1 MPTCVVL
8 NGRGFVGRSLVSRL
22 LRLGNWTV
30 RVADSF
36 QTLNLDESD
45 SVLLD
50 ALSSGRASYHCVDVR
65 DKPQIVK
72 LSFGSWMLALT
83 EGSYVV
89 FYMGGADDLHSH
101 DYFYCYKCP
110 DHQAVLDNYV
120 GASSSKVAERLK
132 SGSLWTSK
140 SELVD
145 GLCLPPTDPKKVNKM
160 IRTQRHHWIK
170 LVSYTFLVMSYMK
183 SFGREVHIVP
193 AIVDRFDMPA
203 PTMTPELSS
212 DFNLFWQLRDVMDP
226 KKHYKRVPTQ
236 SKLAEKY
243 FQASWYSEVMLVV
256 FCKSRVQYYEVT
268 GASASVFP
276 VLDM

>member
-1 MPTCVVL
+1 MDDDAV
-8 NGRGFVGRSLVSRL
+8 RG
-22 LRLGNWTV
+22 
-30 RVADSF
+30 DSCSTPASSSTAE
-36 QTLNLDESD
+36 TLNLDESD

-50 ALSSGRASYHCVDVR
+50 AFSSGRASYHCVDVR

-72 LSFGSWMLALT
+72 VT

-89 FYMGGADDLHSH
+89 FYMGGADDLRSH

-110 DHQAVLDNYV
+110 DHQAVLDNHV
-120 GASSSKVAERLK
+120 G
-132 SGSLWTSK
+132 
-140 SELVD
+140 ELVD

-160 IRTQRHHWIK
+160 LRTQRHHWIK

-203 PTMTPELSS
+203 PTMTPEL
-212 DFNLFWQLRDVMDP
+212 RDVMDP

-236 SKLAEKY
+236 SKLAEK
-243 FQASWYSEVMLVV
+243 L
-256 FCKSRVQYYEVT
+256 VQYYEVT

>member
-1 MPTCVVL
+1 MDDDAVRGESCLSTCVVL

-50 ALSSGRASYHCVDVR
+50 ALSSGRASYHCVD
-65 DKPQIVK
+65 

-101 DYFYCYKCP
+101 DYFYCYK
-110 DHQAVLDNYV
+110 VLV
-120 GASSSKVAERLK
+120 Q
-132 SGSLWTSK
+132 
-140 SELVD
+140 ELVD

-193 AIVDRFDMPA
+193 AIVD
-203 PTMTPELSS
+203 SS

-236 SKLAEKY
+236 SKLAEK
-243 FQASWYSEVMLVV
+243 L
-256 FCKSRVQYYEVT
+256 VQYYEVT

>member
-1 MPTCVVL
+1 MASTSFLVLSQSLNLSSLESDRARVTMDDDAVRGESCLSTCVVL

-72 LSFGSWMLALT
+72 VT

-89 FYMGGADDLHSH
+89 FYMGGADDLRSH
-101 DYFYCYKCP
+101 DYFYCYK
-110 DHQAVLDNYV
+110 VLV
-120 GASSSKVAERLK
+120 QASSSKVAERLK

-193 AIVDRFDMPA
+193 AIVD
-203 PTMTPELSS
+203 SS

-243 FQASWYSEVMLVV
+243 FQASL
-256 FCKSRVQYYEVT
+256 
-268 GASASVFP
+268 
-276 VLDM
+276 